1 MSDDNWEKLE
11 SAFQQAVAL
20 EGDSRESFVENF
32 SVSDPGLALQLRDLL
47 AADANNVDG
56 SHSPLSMTVDS
67 LAGSAK
73 DPFIGRHFGA
83 WTITRRLAGGG
94 MGAVFLAERADRQY
108 AQTVAI
114 KVMAAQLLATE
125 AINRFRAERQIL
137 ANLNHPYIAQLI
149 DGGSTEDGLP
159 YLVMEYVDGLPIDQ
173 HCDDNRLSIDQRL
186 ALFRKVCTAVDYA
199 HRNLVVH
206 RDLKPNN
213 ILVDA
218 NGNPKLLDF
227 GIAKLL
233 EAEAYQQTMAVTRE
247 GMRAMTP
254 EYASPEQVR
263 GQPVSVATDVYALG
277 MLLYKLMT
285 GASPYSVP
293 LLTARDYEAA
303 IVDSDPRKP
312 STAISAV
319 DTPDTIFASR
329 SVSLDRL
336 RKQLAGDLDNIAL
349 KALQK
354 EPDRRYATASTL
366 SDDIGRYLAHEPIEA
381 RGDDWAYKARKF
393 LVRNARGLAVTVTVV
408 ATMAALV
415 LFYTV
420 RLADERDRANLAAAQ
435 ASEVSGFLTSLFE
448 SASPHESK
456 GEVVSA
462 VELLLQGSERIE
474 TLEQQPKVK
483 AELMRIMASSMTAL
497 GHLEQSTAMLE
508 RVLAYKEAED
518 PPNLLS
524 ISQTTHDLAE
534 AMRQNRDLEQAEHYE
549 RRTLE
554 IAEQELG
561 ETDSDTAYVMSRLGV
576 ILFEARKIDEA
587 LELERRALDILI
599 ANGDGETSNAIDM
612 RGNMANV
619 LSFQGRYAEAEALH
633 RETVALSIRVDGELH
648 PNTIIRQSN
657 LALVLTHLGKLVEA
671 VDLFDSSIE
680 AGGRVWLENY
690 EQIAFMIAS
699 KAGALKRLGRL
710 SDALAAYRAAQA
722 MTRTNVG
729 EDHLSY
735 VARMRGT
742 ASALM
747 DMRRYVEAEALF
759 TDAVAIATRL
769 QGSEGDLIAQL
780 SMLMGQ
786 LNNERGRYVDAEHQ
800 LRRALLHGKQLS
812 STYRL
817 SAMRELGRSLS
828 AQGRFDEAE
837 PLLLDALLEKGTSTG
852 VGNVTLLPFLG
863 AVTAHYRQAGNLD
876 ESLRYGEQIATI
888 AASDEQPLHWH
899 GALALAEYGATLRA
913 VGDESADEVLY
924 RANAVLDEVFGQ

>member
-1 MSDDNWEKLE
+1 MVDDSWQVLE
-11 SAFQQAVAL
+11 SAFQRAVAL
-20 EGDSRESFVENF
+20 DGDERESFLREFAENE
-32 SVSDPGLALQLRDLL
+32 PELASQLRDLL
-47 AADANNVDG
+47 AADANNGDG
-56 SHSPLSMTVDS
+56 SRSPLSITVDS
-67 LAGSAK
+67 LAGAAK
-73 DPFIGRHFGA
+73 DPFIGRAFGV

-125 AINRFRAERQIL
+125 AIGRFRAERQIL

-149 DGGSTEDGLP
+149 DGGSTDDGLP

-173 HCDDNRLSIDQRL
+173 HCDDNKLSIDQRL
-186 ALFRKVCTAVDYA
+186 GLFRKVCAAVDYA

-263 GQPVSVATDVYALG
+263 GEPISVATDVYALG
-277 MLLYKLMT
+277 ILLYKLMT
-285 GASPYSVP
+285 GASPYGVP
-293 LLTARDYEAA
+293 LVTARDYEAA
-303 IVDSDPRKP
+303 IIESDPRKP
-312 STAISAV
+312 STAVSAAG
-319 DTPDTIFASR
+319 TPDTIFTSR

-354 EPDRRYATASTL
+354 EPERRYATASTL
-366 SDDIGRYLAHEPIEA
+366 SDDIGRYLAHEPILA

-393 LVRNARGLAVTVTVV
+393 MVRNARGLAVAVTVV
-408 ATMAALV
+408 ATIAALT
-415 LFYTV
+415 LFYTE

-435 ASEVSGFLTSLFE
+435 ASEVSDFLTALFE

-462 VELLLQGSERIE
+462 VDLLLQGSERIE

-497 GHLEQSTAMLE
+497 GHLEQSTPMLQ

-518 PPNLLS
+518 PPNLIS

-534 AMRQNRDLEQAEHYE
+534 AMRQNHDLEQAEHYE
-549 RRTLE
+549 RRTLA
-554 IAEQELG
+554 IAQQELG
-561 ETDSDTAYVMSRLGV
+561 ETDSNTAFVMSRLGV

-587 LELERRALDILI
+587 LELEQRALDILV
-599 ANGDGETSNAIDM
+599 ANGDGETSNAIDI

-619 LSFQGRYAEAEALH
+619 LAYQGRYTEAEALH
-633 RETVALSIRVDGELH
+633 RETLELSLRVDGELH
-648 PNTIIRQSN
+648 PNTIIRRSN
-657 LALVLTHLGKLVEA
+657 LALVLTHLGKLEEA
-671 VDLFDSSIE
+671 VELFGISIE
-680 AGGRVWLENY
+680 AGGRVWPENY
-690 EQIAFMIAS
+690 EQISSMIGS
-699 KAGALKRLGRL
+699 RAGALKQLGRL
-710 SDALAAYRAAQA
+710 DDALAAYRVAQA
-722 MTRTNVG
+722 MTQSNVG
-729 EDHLSY
+729 EDHRSY
-735 VARMRGT
+735 VNRMRGT

-747 DMRRYVEAEALF
+747 DMRRYDEADSLLS
-759 TDAVAIATRL
+759 DAMEKATRL
-769 QGSEGDLIAQL
+769 QGNDGDLVFQL
-780 SMLMGQ
+780 CMYLGQ
-786 LNNERGRYVDAEHQ
+786 LNNDQKRYVDAEHY
-800 LRRALLHGKQLS
+800 LRRALRHGNQLS
-812 STYRL
+812 SADRL
-817 SAMRELGRSLS
+817 RAMRELGRSLS
-828 AQGRFDEAE
+828 AQARVDDAE
-837 PLLLDALLEKGTSTG
+837 PLLLDALSEKTISTG
-852 VGNVTLLPFLG
+852 FEDMTLLPFLS
-863 AVTAHYRQAGNLD
+863 ALTVHYRRSGNLD
-876 ESLRYGEQIATI
+876 ESLRYGEQIADI
-888 AASDEQPLHWH
+888 VARNGQPLLWN
-899 GALALAEYGATLRA
+899 GAMALAEYGATLQA
-913 VGDESADEVLY
+913 TGDDSADDVLH
-924 RANAVLDEVFGQ
+924 RANTVLDEVFGQ